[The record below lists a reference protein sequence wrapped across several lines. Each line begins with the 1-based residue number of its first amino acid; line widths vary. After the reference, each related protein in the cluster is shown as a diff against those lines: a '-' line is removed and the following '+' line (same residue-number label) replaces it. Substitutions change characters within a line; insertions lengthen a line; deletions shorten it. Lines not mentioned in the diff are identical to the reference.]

1 VTFGAGRDERS
12 YWLALH
18 RAPGVG
24 AVIFRRLVE
33 RFGGPEAV
41 FDATVGQLVATG
53 LSEASAASLT
63 TPDWTAVESDLKWLD
78 RPGHHLLRLT
88 YPGYPPLLREIP
100 DPPPLLFVVG
110 DPASLSRP
118 QLAVVGSRS
127 PTRDG
132 EQNAFE
138 FSRSL
143 AAQGL
148 VITSGLAMGID
159 AFAHR
164 GALETE
170 GLTIAVSGTGLDRI
184 YPARNKELARQ
195 IAQSGAII
203 SEFPLGVPPA
213 AENFPRRNRI
223 ISGLCTG
230 TLVIEAALQ
239 SGSLITARYSMEQ
252 GREVF
257 AIPGSIHNPL
267 ARGCHALIR
276 QGAKLVETI
285 GDILEELGPL
295 LSAAP
300 AAKAVDTPSGV
311 MEEADALDPDYRQL
325 LDCMGYDP
333 VSVDTLVERSGLTA
347 NVVSSMLLLLELRG
361 YVRSQAGGM
370 YVRQQNAR

>member
-1 VTFGAGRDERS
+1 MTFGAGRDERS

-239 SGSLITARYSMEQ
+239 SGSLITARYSIEQ
-252 GREVF
+252 GR
-257 AIPGSIHNPL
+257 
-267 ARGCHALIR
+267 
-276 QGAKLVETI
+276 
-285 GDILEELGPL
+285 
-295 LSAAP
+295 
-300 AAKAVDTPSGV
+300 
-311 MEEADALDPDYRQL
+311 
-325 LDCMGYDP
+325 
-333 VSVDTLVERSGLTA
+333 
-347 NVVSSMLLLLELRG
+347 
-361 YVRSQAGGM
+361 
-370 YVRQQNAR
+370 